1 MPAQIIDGEVVLVQ
15 SEITSKA
22 SKVAKAPKGGRYF
35 RAPGVSVVSRRSVPR
50 M

>member
-15 SEITSKA
+15 SEIISF
-22 SKVAKAPKGGRYF
+22 VRYF